1 MEPQQLRM
9 NDNEFD
15 AIGDD
20 IKALGGPKAA
30 AGIFFPAKTPD
41 QGAATLR
48 AWANPGR
55 QEEPDFGQLMMLI
68 EEARKRVGFSEVAR
82 YMECR
87 LNARIEFLSP
97 EDERA
102 KLQRE
107 YIAAVNR
114 LQSLASRLDQNDA
127 RMRAV

>member
-20 IKALGGPKAA
+20 IKALGGPKVAA
-30 AGIFFPAKTPD
+30 AIFFPTKTPD

-48 AWANPGR
+48 AWANQNR
-55 QEEPDFGQLMMLI
+55 DEEPDFGQLMLLI
-68 EEARKRVGFSEVAR
+68 EESRRRVGFSEVAR
-82 YMECR
+82 YMEQR
-87 LNARIEFLSP
+87 LNCRMEFMSP

-102 KLQRE
+102 RLQRE
-107 YIAAVNR
+107 YVAAVNVLVSVAAR
-114 LQSLASRLDQNDA
+114 IERNGSRGE
-127 RMRAV
+127 